1 MASEDA
7 PSHPTEWVLTGLAA
21 GIDRAAVFLAR
32 VVIDRTV
39 MPPPDATDSL
49 RASASFYVRP
59 DLADDPRRFF
69 SFLDRPQP
77 VPAVVTLHRHS
88 VSDGG
93 DRIGLAFASPYR
105 PANPDYTQR
114 FDERLEN
121 HTVHAEMWRHPPGS
135 SRGTIVAL
143 HGFGMGNPRF
153 DAIALMVPGFF
164 RAGYDV
170 ALLTLPLHGARTPR
184 DARFSG
190 QLLAAPGVSD
200 LNESVAQ
207 AVHDT
212 VALLAWL
219 RERTTAPIGLLGLS
233 LGGYVAAL
241 MAGLCSDLDFVIPIV
256 APVCLG
262 DLAHR
267 FMVESG
273 QYRSRSD
280 AALTRE
286 EFQAAYRVHSP
297 LTYAPRL
304 PPERLLIV
312 AGRGDRI
319 VRPEHATWL
328 GAHWGTPE
336 IVWFTGSHIAPFGR
350 GMVQDRIRA
359 FLVDVT
365 SAHARA
371 KAEQPTVNGRQ
382 RLRSLTGRGTG
393 A

>member
-1 MASEDA
+1 
-7 PSHPTEWVLTGLAA
+7 
-21 GIDRAAVFLAR
+21 
-32 VVIDRTV
+32 
-39 MPPPDATDSL
+39 
-49 RASASFYVRP
+49 
-59 DLADDPRRFF
+59 
-69 SFLDRPQP
+69 
-77 VPAVVTLHRHS
+77 
-88 VSDGG
+88 
-93 DRIGLAFASPYR
+93 
-105 PANPDYTQR
+105 
-114 FDERLEN
+114 
-121 HTVHAEMWRHPPGS
+121 
-135 SRGTIVAL
+135 
-143 HGFGMGNPRF
+143 
-153 DAIALMVPGFF
+153 MVPGLFK
-164 RAGYDV
+164 AGYDV
-170 ALLTLPLHGARTPR
+170 VLVTLPLHGARTPR

-190 QLLAAPGVSD
+190 QLLAVPSVPD

-219 RERTTAPIGLLGLS
+219 RERAAGPTGLLGLS
-233 LGGYVAAL
+233 LGGYIVAL
-241 MAGLCSDLDFVIPIV
+241 MAGLCGDLDFVIPVV

-297 LTYAPRL
+297 LTYAPQL

-350 GMVQDRIRA
+350 GMVQDRIRT
-359 FLVDVT
+359 FLDEVT
-365 SAHARA
+365 SAQSRT
-371 KAEQPTVNGRQ
+371 KAERPMTGRRQ
-382 RLRSLTGRGTG
+382 RLRSLTGRRKGG
-393 A
+393 